1 MKRVILIMVGAIL
14 GLAVA
19 GMPLNAR
26 SAKKDIPYPEIPRM
40 TLNEVKKLLGRPG
53 VILLDCRPVEQWKD
67 SDSKLPG
74 AVHEDPTDVK
84 SWAHKYPKDSTI
96 IIY

>member
-1 MKRVILIMVGAIL
+1 MKRVVLVMVASLL
-14 GLAVA
+14 GLALA

-40 TLNEVKKLLGRPG
+40 TGEEARELLGKPG

-74 AVHEDPTDVK
+74 AVHEDPTAVK
-84 SWAHKYPKDSTI
+84 SWAHKYPKDSTL

>member
-1 MKRVILIMVGAIL
+1 MKRVVLIMVGAIL
-14 GLAVA
+14 SLVLA

-26 SAKKDIPYPEIPRM
+26 SAQKDIPYPEIPRI
-40 TLNEVKKLLGRPG
+40 TLNEVKELLGKPG
-53 VILLDCRPVEQWKD
+53 VILLDCRPVEQWND

-74 AVHEDPTDVK
+74 AVHEDPKNVK